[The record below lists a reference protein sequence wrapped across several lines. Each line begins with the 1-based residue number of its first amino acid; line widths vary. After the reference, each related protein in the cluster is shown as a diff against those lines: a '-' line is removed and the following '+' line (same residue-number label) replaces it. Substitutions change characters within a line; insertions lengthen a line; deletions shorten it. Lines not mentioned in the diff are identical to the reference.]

1 MKNLHSLL
9 ALPLLAVSVPALAQ
23 EQDHAAHQQAESES
37 QTAQTQDTQTF
48 GDDAQ
53 PEPGADHQMMDHQ
66 MMDRPEM
73 DCPQMDPSQMD
84 HSQMDRGE
92 MGQGKMG
99 CPRMDGQPMDHPQMN
114 HGSQDGSSHAG
125 TAAAGTM
132 DHGSMPMPGMQSGDD
147 QAETDQSRM
156 DHSAMTHSAQGAQ
169 IDIPEGPPPAAAL
182 QGPAFAA
189 DAFVGPEEMAASRAA
204 VTREVSGT
212 PVFWFQG
219 DRLEYRVRDGDD
231 GYLWDVQ
238 GYYGGDYNKL
248 WFKSEGEGSF
258 GEDIESVEVQA
269 LWSRAIAPFFDFQA
283 GVRQDFTG
291 PERTYAVVG
300 IQGLVP
306 YEFEVDAAAF
316 LSNNGDL
323 TARIEGEIDQR
334 ITQRLILQP
343 RAEIALSA
351 QDIPELGIG
360 AGIDAIEA
368 GVRLRY
374 EFARE
379 FAPYIGIDQEWKL
392 GNSRDFAR
400 SAGEDPSVTNY
411 VIGVRFWF

>member
-37 QTAQTQDTQTF
+37 QTAQTQNAQTF

-53 PEPGADHQMMDHQ
+53 PEQGADHQ

-73 DCPQMDPSQMD
+73 GCPQMDQ
-84 HSQMDRGE
+84 GE
-92 MGQGKMG
+92 MGQDKMGQGKMD
-99 CPRMDGQPMDHPQMN
+99 CPSMDGQPMDHPQMN

-125 TAAAGTM
+125 TAASGTM

-147 QAETDQSRM
+147 QADM
-156 DHSAMTHSAQGAQ
+156 DHSAMGHGTQTDHMP
-169 IDIPEGPPPAAAL
+169 IPEGPPPPEAL

-189 DAFVGPEEMAASRAA
+189 DAFVGAEEMEASRAA

-238 GYYGGDYNKL
+238 GYYGGDYDKL

-258 GEDIESVEVQA
+258 GEAIETAEVQA

-291 PERTYAVVG
+291 PERTHAVVG

>member
-1 MKNLHSLL
+1 MLRKSMIT
-9 ALPLLAVSVPALAQ
+9 ALPLLVFPASAWAQ
-23 EQDHAAHQQAESES
+23 QHDHGAQPTEQQSEADKPAASDKPMSGAHDQHAPVKGSAD
-37 QTAQTQDTQTF
+37 QDTTDGQ
-48 GDDAQ
+48 AQ
-53 PEPGADHQMMDHQ
+53 PEADGAGM
-66 MMDRPEM
+66 
-73 DCPQMDPSQMD
+73 
-84 HSQMDRGE
+84 
-92 MGQGKMG
+92 
-99 CPRMDGQPMDHPQMN
+99 MN
-114 HGSQDGSSHAG
+114 HSAMEHGA
-125 TAAAGTM
+125 M
-132 DHGSMPMPGMQSGDD
+132 DHGAMPMPGQM
-147 QAETDQSRM
+147 AEPGTAPMSN
-156 DHSAMTHSAQGAQ
+156 SAMGHGEPGLHMT
-169 IDIPEGPPPAAAL
+169 IPEGPPPPEAL
-182 QGPAFAA
+182 EGPAFAA
-189 DAFVGPEEMAASRAA
+189 DAFVGAAEMAASRAE

-219 DRLEYRVRDGDD
+219 DRLEYRARQGAD

-258 GEDIESVEVQA
+258 GEAIENAESQA

-316 LSNNGDL
+316 LSNKGDL

-343 RAEIALSA
+343 RAEVNLSA
-351 QDIPELGIG
+351 QDIPDLGIG
-360 AGIDAIEA
+360 AGIDKFEA
-368 GVRLRY
+368 GLRLRY

-400 SAGEDPSVTNY
+400 AAGEDPSVTNY
-411 VIGVRFWF
+411 VVGVRFWF